1 MGKIVEERLQIN
13 HSYFIDF
20 PFSEI
25 QSEVM
30 DIYLA
35 KRCEFVISSGT
46 GWHEI
51 PTIFNKPILHLST
64 SLATSSSYKTNNIF
78 LTKRFKIDGKLL
90 TLKDIFNLQIPY
102 YLSTHE
108 FKKNSIDY
116 EDASDDLI
124 LSSVKQM
131 IKLIKNNFI
140 IDNNEKNSSFKKY
153 KNLFD
158 YSKIDVNGNIFSQ
171 KTLIQKYNLEVLKSG
186 I

>member
-13 HSYFIDF
+13 HSHFIDF

-51 PTIFNKPILHLST
+51 PTIFNKPILHLSA

-90 TLKDIFNLQIPY
+90 TLKIYLIFKYHITFQRMNLKKIP
-102 YLSTHE
+102 
-108 FKKNSIDY
+108 
-116 EDASDDLI
+116 LI
-124 LSSVKQM
+124 MRMLLM
-131 IKLIKNNFI
+131 I
-140 IDNNEKNSSFKKY
+140 
-153 KNLFD
+153 
-158 YSKIDVNGNIFSQ
+158 
-171 KTLIQKYNLEVLKSG
+171 
-186 I
+186 